1 MIITKTKHFS
11 CSFALLF
18 LSGCT
23 TLMYEGL
30 ALPDAEVAIVRG
42 DRMTISTIDGKAVPY
57 SGGNYATIKVL
68 PGPHTISAD
77 LNDVRGNHTRTSK
90 FEPTLSFYAAAG
102 RQYVIRPE
110 YVNTQ
115 WRPEVIEVSTGNV
128 VSRTQP

>member
-1 MIITKTKHFS
+1 MTIAKTKLFS
-11 CSFALLF
+11 SALALLF
-18 LSGCT
+18 LSACT

-42 DRMTISTIDGKAVPY
+42 DRMTIATIDGKAVPY

-68 PGPHTISAD
+68 PGPHTISAR
-77 LNDVRGNHTRTSK
+77 LNDVRGNSTRSSK

-102 RQYVIRPE
+102 RQYVIRPA
-110 YVNTQ
+110 YVNTN

-128 VSRTQP
+128 VSRSES